1 MTEIT
6 VHEDTE
12 TLDLTGD
19 LLPWNYVSASLG
31 DIPERANLPSRIL
44 IDLPVGDRPARIAT
58 ISGKTL
64 SDPVATAAFIA
75 GFKLESPLTGSRL
88 IIGPATDTLEN
99 DGTNAP
105 KELTDLVG
113 VPWTIQS
120 QRQFDRALVIIDAGI
135 AFWNDRFRGAQGP
148 RFRGMR
154 YLDFEQPFF
163 GLTKGLNDLEI
174 EGLCTRANDEGN
186 RAMVNHLGGR
196 FPNSVFGK
204 AANPNPE
211 GFWHGTAV
219 ADLAA
224 GAAPGE
230 ADNVALFGIELPRA
244 VVADYSGEQLTNVL
258 AALLPAAVGMTS
270 DFVNIPVTIVLP
282 LGFPGGPQDGS
293 HPAAEAIR
301 SFVQTTT
308 LSGLKIV
315 IPAGNH
321 LQDRCHAR
329 LDTEGSRNM
338 VCWDLPPDDFSE
350 NELEIFG
357 KAGEPLRLQIAGPGQ
372 DQVVEASLPSPG
384 FRLIVR
390 KRGVTI
396 GRLIRLSD
404 RNGRSRARFILSQTA
419 TDASGLTSTP
429 CGRWVLR
436 SDGPDKLDFWLFRD
450 DRDPMAD
457 RSHPRRPSRFFSAGY
472 VLRDPL
478 GAPPLGDDPGSA
490 VLRSGTLSVLAT
502 AADPRID
509 VVQANQRY
517 GKGTEIQ
524 AAYSGRRQNGMDL
537 TVSKLVDDGWP
548 GRGAA
553 AAANGGQRRV
563 RMSGTSAAAGLRAR
577 TILGLDPPAPV

>member
-1 MTEIT
+1 
-6 VHEDTE
+6 
-12 TLDLTGD
+12 
-19 LLPWNYVSASLG
+19 
-31 DIPERANLPSRIL
+31 
-44 IDLPVGDRPARIAT
+44 
-58 ISGKTL
+58 
-64 SDPVATAAFIA
+64 
-75 GFKLESPLTGSRL
+75 
-88 IIGPATDTLEN
+88 
-99 DGTNAP
+99 
-105 KELTDLVG
+105 
-113 VPWTIQS
+113 
-120 QRQFDRALVIIDAGI
+120 
-135 AFWNDRFRGAQGP
+135 
-148 RFRGMR
+148 
-154 YLDFEQPFF
+154 
-163 GLTKGLNDLEI
+163 
-174 EGLCTRANDEGN
+174 
-186 RAMVNHLGGR
+186 MVNHLGGR

-301 SFVQTTT
+301 SFLQATT
-308 LSGLKIV
+308 SSDLKIV

-329 LDTEGSRNM
+329 LDTKGSRNM
-338 VCWDLPPDDFSE
+338 VCWDLPPDDFSA

-357 KAGEPLRLQIAGPGQ
+357 KAGEPLRLQVAGPGQ

-478 GAPPLGDDPGSA
+478 GAPPLGDDPESA

-548 GRGAA
+548 GRGAV

-577 TILGLDPPAPV
+577 TILGLDPAPPE